1 MTDGTNYE
9 ELYQQAPCGYLI
21 TDDTWTITAA
31 NDTFLTWT
39 GYSSDEVRGKPLPQ
53 LMPIGDRLLHA
64 TNSVARMQLTGAVSE
79 VSLEIIDAAG
89 NRIAALLTAV
99 RATGTDGSTE
109 IRVIIFNA
117 HERRKYELELVA
129 ARRRAEES
137 EARSLR
143 AEAGLQHLALHDSLT
158 GLPNRAGLASILVR
172 ELENA
177 PPGMKVAVLFVDLDH
192 FKAVNDSLGHNAGD
206 ELLTVVAQRLSSTVR
221 ASGTVARLSGDE
233 FVVVEHVSTLSDAT
247 ALAERLLE
255 TVNGSMVIEGLEVV
269 CSASIGIALTD
280 DDRTDVA
287 RLLRQAD
294 IAMYRA
300 KARGRNTWDV
310 HDPSQADPATNRMRL
325 LGELRHGIKAGQLRV
340 HYQPR
345 MDIATNAING
355 VEALVR
361 WEHPTRGLLQPA
373 DFIDLAEESGL
384 IRALGAWVLDEAVK
398 QGTHWNRGMPEYA
411 PIAVAVNLSTRQ
423 LLDPQ
428 LVHTVATTLTRHN
441 FDPHLLT
448 LEITETA
455 LMENPAAA
463 LNVLTTLKVLGVG
476 LAIDDFGTGYASLT
490 YLKNFPIDELKID
503 QSFVSGL
510 GSNDGDS
517 AIVSSCIQLAHA
529 VGIRAVAEGVE
540 TADQRSTLLTLGCDL
555 AQGYHYSRPLTAE
568 SITQWITNQTDA
580 PARRTSAATQ
590 PSTEDTVDAL
600 ISDLASAMEN
610 HKEAEAPT
618 GRQLTSPEYLD
629 LNVDLK
635 A

>member
-1 MTDGTNYE
+1 MTGETDYE
-9 ELYQQAPCGYLI
+9 RLYQQAPCGYLL
-21 TDDTWTITAA
+21 TDDTWTITAV

-39 GYSSDEVRGKPLPQ
+39 GYRSSDVLGMPLPQ
-53 LMPIGDRLLHA
+53 LLPVGDRLLHA
-64 TNSVARMQLTGAVSE
+64 TNSVPRMQLAGSVSE
-79 VSLEIIDAAG
+79 VSLEIIDATG
-89 NRIAALLTAV
+89 KRKAALLTAV
-99 RATGTDGSTE
+99 SALGPDGGTE
-109 IRVIIFNA
+109 IRVIIFSA
-117 HERRKYELELVA
+117 HERRKHELELVA

-158 GLPNRAGLASILVR
+158 GLPNRAGLASILTR
-172 ELENA
+172 ELAES
-177 PPGMKVAVLFVDLDH
+177 PSGKEVAVLFVDLDH

-206 ELLTVVAQRLSSTVR
+206 ELLTIVAQRLSSAVR
-221 ASGTVARLSGDE
+221 STGTVARLSGDE

-255 TVNGSMVIEGLEVV
+255 TVNRSLVIEGLEII

-280 DDRTDVA
+280 SDGTDGTQ
-287 RLLRQAD
+287 LLRHAD

-310 HDPSQADPATNRMRL
+310 HDPSQGDPAANRMRL
-325 LGELRHGIKAGQLRV
+325 LGELRHGIRTGQLRV

-345 MDIATNAING
+345 VDIATNVING

-361 WEHPTRGLLQPA
+361 WEHPTRGLLQPI

-384 IRALGAWVLDEAVK
+384 IRALGAWVLEEAVQ
-398 QGTHWNRGMPEYA
+398 QGRLWNPGTPGCA
-411 PIAVAVNLSTRQ
+411 PVGVAVNLSTRQ
-423 LLDPQ
+423 LLDPL
-428 LVHTVATTLTRHN
+428 LVDTVATTLTRHD

-455 LMENPAAA
+455 LMESPAVA
-463 LNVLTTLKVLGVG
+463 LKVLTTLKAMGVG

-490 YLKNFPIDELKID
+490 YLKDFPIDELKID
-503 QSFVSGL
+503 RSFVSGL

-540 TADQRSTLLTLGCDL
+540 TDHQRSTLLTLGCDL
-555 AQGYHYSRPLTAE
+555 AQGYHYSKPLTAE
-568 SITQWITNQTDA
+568 SVTRWIADQDDTSNPSSPVVLQPLPEDA
-580 PARRTSAATQ
+580 
-590 PSTEDTVDAL
+590 VDAL
-600 ISDLASAMEN
+600 ISDLDTAMEN
-610 HKEAEAPT
+610 HEVMEGSSPVPT
-618 GRQLTSPEYLD
+618 L
-629 LNVDLK
+629 
-635 A
+635 